1 MANFR
6 LHLLAGLCGGILMA
20 LEILASRFL
29 APHFGNSVY
38 VWGSLISVF
47 LGALS
52 IGYGWGGRIADRH
65 PRVSVLGRILLFAGF
80 WMLGLKL
87 LGAPLTKIFAELTGG
102 SPAGTLL
109 AATLLFGA
117 PSVALG
123 MVSPF
128 VVRMAASDLA
138 RLGDT
143 AGRLYAISTLGS
155 LAGTLLC
162 TFVLIPRWSVS
173 AIIGGLTS
181 TTALVALVALVRVT
195 GVTGLGRSRLE
206 AGAAAMLA
214 VAPLLVGTLST
225 GASGVLAVRSTAYQ
239 TIEVFERAGVRFLR
253 SDGVTQSAMSVDGMP
268 YSRYIH
274 YTPAALLVHPEI
286 RSMLAIGMGGGLV
299 SKTMRRAL
307 PELRIDYVEIDPA
320 VPEIA
325 ERFGFWRPSEM
336 DEVHIRG
343 GRMFVEQTSERWDFI
358 YVDAYI
364 GLAVPFQLATR
375 EFFATVSRRLEPGGL
390 VGINLAAG
398 LDDAFSASVLHTLRR
413 SFPTTLVFRVRG
425 ASNILLLATGR
436 PRPSLAALEQRAL
449 ALASLD
455 LEIPLSEIARD
466 LGEWRY
472 DASNVVELRDD
483 FAPVEHL
490 VLLGDRDFDLA
501 LIDSD

>member
-1 MANFR
+1 
-6 LHLLAGLCGGILMA
+6 MA

-52 IGYGWGGRIADRH
+52 IGYSWGGRIADRH
-65 PRVSVLGRILLFAGF
+65 PKVPVLGRILLFAGL

-87 LGAPLTKIFAELTGG
+87 WGAPLTGFFAGLTEG

-109 AATLLFGA
+109 AATVLFGA

-128 VVRMAASDLA
+128 VVRIAARDIE

-143 AGRLYAISTLGS
+143 AGRLYAVSSLGS

-173 AIIGGLTS
+173 ANIGGLTIA
-181 TTALVALVALVRVT
+181 TALTAATALAGRE
-195 GVTGLGRSRLE
+195 LGRLRLE
-206 AGAAAMLA
+206 KGAAALLA
-214 VAPLLVGTLST
+214 MAPLLIGTLSSGT
-225 GASGVLAVRSTAYQ
+225 SGVLAVRSTAYQ
-239 TIEVFERAGVRFLR
+239 TIEVLEEAGVRYLK
-253 SDGVTQSAMSVDGMP
+253 SDGVTQSAMSIDGKP
-268 YSRYIH
+268 YSRYVH
-274 YTPAALLVHPEI
+274 YTPAAVLVHPEI

-299 SKTMRRAL
+299 SKTMRKAL
-307 PELRIDYVEIDPA
+307 PDLNIDYVEIDPA

-325 ERFGFWRPSEM
+325 ERFGFWQPSAA

-343 GRMFVEQTSERWDFI
+343 GRMFVEQAKDNWDFI
-358 YVDAYI
+358 YIDAYI
-364 GLAVPFQLATR
+364 GLAVPFQLTTR
-375 EFFATVSRRLEPGGL
+375 EFFEALSRRLEPGGL

-398 LDDAFSASVLHTLRR
+398 LKDPFSASVLHTVRR

-425 ASNILLLATGR
+425 ASNILILATGR
-436 PRPSLAALEQRAL
+436 PRPSAAELEERAQ
-449 ALASLD
+449 ALSSLD
-455 LEIPLSEIARD
+455 LEIPLTEIVQD
-466 LGEWRY
+466 LGEWYY
-472 DASNVVELRDD
+472 DSTQVVELSDD
-483 FAPVEHL
+483 FAPSC
-490 VLLGDRDFDLA
+490 RT
-501 LIDSD
+501 IC

>member
-1 MANFR
+1 MLTLR
-6 LHLLAGLCGGILMA
+6 LHLLAGLSGAILMA

-52 IGYGWGGRIADRH
+52 IGYSWGGRVADRH
-65 PRVSVLGRILLFAGF
+65 PRVLVLGRILLFASL

-87 LGAPLTKIFAELTGG
+87 WGAPLTRVLAEFTAG

-123 MVSPF
+123 TVSPF
-128 VVRMAASDLA
+128 VVRIAAHDLA

-173 AIIGGLTS
+173 AIIAGLTAA
-181 TTALVALVALVRVT
+181 TALVALV
-195 GVTGLGRSRLE
+195 GLGRSRLDF
-206 AGAAAMLA
+206 GAAALLV
-214 VAPLLVGTLST
+214 VAPFLVTTPGTAT
-225 GASGVLAVRSTAYQ
+225 SGVLAVRGTAYQ
-239 TIEVFERAGVRFLR
+239 TIEVYEQAEIRFLK
-253 SDGVTQSAMSVDGMP
+253 SDGITQSAISIDGKP
-268 YSRYIH
+268 FSRYIH
-274 YTPAALLVHPEI
+274 YTPAALLVHPGI

-307 PELRIDYVEIDPA
+307 PELTIDYVEIDPA
-320 VPEIA
+320 VPEMA
-325 ERFGFWRPSEM
+325 ERFGFWQPNEG
-336 DEVHIRG
+336 DEVHIRD
-343 GRMFVEQTSERWDFI
+343 GRIFVEQTTERWDFV

-364 GLAVPFQLATR
+364 GLAVPFQLTTR
-375 EFFATVSRRLEPGGL
+375 EFFASVSRRLEPGGV

-398 LDDAFSASVLHTLRR
+398 LNDPFSASVLHTLRR

-425 ASNILLLATGR
+425 AGNVLLLATGR
-436 PRPSLAALEQRAL
+436 PRPSVAEIEKLARS
-449 ALASLD
+449 LASLD
-455 LEIPLSEIARD
+455 LEIPLTEIASDRID
-466 LGEWRY
+466 WSY
-472 DASNVVELRDD
+472 DASTVVELRDD

-490 VLLGDRDFDLA
+490 VLLGDREFDLA
-501 LIDSD
+501 LIDAD

>member
-1 MANFR
+1 
-6 LHLLAGLCGGILMA
+6 MA

-52 IGYGWGGRIADRH
+52 IGYSWGGRIADRH
-65 PRVSVLGRILLFAGF
+65 PRISVLGLILLFAGF
-80 WMLGLKL
+80 WMLGLKV
-87 LGAPLTKIFAELTGG
+87 LGAPLTEVFAEFTSG

-128 VVRMAASDLA
+128 VVRIAASDLA

-143 AGRLYAISTLGS
+143 AGRLYAVSTLGS

-162 TFVLIPRWSVS
+162 TFVLIPRWPVS
-173 AIIGGLTS
+173 TIIGGLTS
-181 TTALVALVALVRVT
+181 TTALVALIALVDRSAA
-195 GVTGLGRSRLE
+195 GRLKIE
-206 AGAAAMLA
+206 AGAAAILA
-214 VAPLLVGTLST
+214 LAPLVVGNLST
-225 GASGVLAVRSTAYQ
+225 AESGVLAVRSTAYQ
-239 TIEVFERAGVRFLR
+239 TIEVSEQAGVRFLR
-253 SDGVTQSAMSVDGMP
+253 SDGVTQSAMSVEGQP

-274 YTPAALLVHPEI
+274 YTPAALLVHPDI

-299 SKTMRRAL
+299 SKTMRKAL

-320 VPEIA
+320 VPKIA
-325 ERFGFWRPSEM
+325 EDFGFWEPSAL

-343 GRMFVEQTSERWDFI
+343 GRMYVEQTDKRWDFV

-375 EFFATVSRRLEPGGL
+375 EFFATVSRRLEPGGV

-398 LDDAFSASVLHTLRR
+398 IDDPFSASVLHTLRR
-413 SFPTTLVFRVRG
+413 SFSTILVFRVRG
-425 ASNILLLATGR
+425 AQNILLLATGR
-436 PRPSLAALEQRAL
+436 PRPSQEGLEHRVREL
-449 ALASLD
+449 DSLE
-455 LEIPLSEIARD
+455 LQLSMRDILRD
-466 LGEWRY
+466 LGEWNY

-490 VLLGDRDFDLA
+490 VLLGDRNFDLA
-501 LIDSD
+501 LIEAD